1 MKEAR
6 CLVSACTYA
15 ISGRV
20 GAFKTH
26 PSHPRVLQHL
36 ASTQAVFGI
45 PNKKFGY
52 EVFGT
57 CRDVSPIFLWKLVFR
72 FLDTLKQ
79 NVLEMKKRGVSY
91 SDPGGNVSI

>member
-1 MKEAR
+1 MKQT
-6 CLVSACTYA
+6 CSLVSACIYA
-15 ISGRV
+15 INGRV
-20 GAFKTH
+20 DAFNTH

-57 CRDVSPIFLWKLVFR
+57 CRDVSPIFLWKLVFP

-79 NVLEMKKRGVSY
+79 NVLEMKKPSVTLAQ
-91 SDPGGNVSI
+91 VEK